1 MSQTFYTSQAAEIT
15 LGAKLGSGGE
25 GEVYELRGEPE
36 LVAKLYHEPLA
47 AEKAEKLQVLARL
60 GNERLFKIAAW
71 PIDVLRATPLTKLA
85 AS

>member
-36 LVAKLYHEPLA
+36 LTTEGGGAICPAPEGP
-47 AEKAEKLQVLARL
+47 
-60 GNERLFKIAAW
+60 
-71 PIDVLRATPLTKLA
+71 T
-85 AS
+85 